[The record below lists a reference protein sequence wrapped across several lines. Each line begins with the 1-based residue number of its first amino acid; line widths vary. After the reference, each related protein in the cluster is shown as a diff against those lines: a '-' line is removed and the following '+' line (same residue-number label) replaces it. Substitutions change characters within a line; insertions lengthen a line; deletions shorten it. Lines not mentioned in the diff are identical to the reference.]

1 MGRKWIP
8 RQKARA
14 VIEGIYSLSPGFAS
28 FGSVDVCI
36 EKMENRKKMTDQ
48 KKNSLDGDKTVKDK
62 DIKKLVKDV
71 IAQQLG
77 VDESKIVE
85 SASFANDLGADSLDV
100 VELVMALEEKFDITI
115 PDEHSEK
122 IQTFGAAVEYIRE
135 HLESREALE
144 GNTPAA

>member
-1 MGRKWIP
+1 
-8 RQKARA
+8 
-14 VIEGIYSLSPGFAS
+14 
-28 FGSVDVCI
+28 
-36 EKMENRKKMTDQ
+36 MTDQ
-48 KKNSLDGDKTVKDK
+48 KKHNLDSDKTPK

-135 HLESREALE
+135 HLEGRDTLE
-144 GNTPAA
+144 GSAPAA